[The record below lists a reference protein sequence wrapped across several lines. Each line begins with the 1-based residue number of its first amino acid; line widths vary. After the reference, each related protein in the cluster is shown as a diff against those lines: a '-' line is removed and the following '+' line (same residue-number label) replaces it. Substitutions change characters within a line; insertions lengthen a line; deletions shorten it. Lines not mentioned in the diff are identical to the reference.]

1 MAAPKLRTQIE
12 LEQPLTMFQGFTKTT
27 SDADATTI
35 LDVSL
40 VMEEA
45 NRITFVVELG
55 DLYINFGSD
64 ATSDGNSMLIPAGT
78 GYTEDKVRVTGII
91 SVMRSGTTNGRIRG
105 GVWGR

>member
-1 MAAPKLRTQIE
+1 MAAPKIRTQIE

-27 SDADATTI
+27 DGSTATTI
-35 LDVSL
+35 LDVST

-45 NRITFVVELG
+45 NRLTFVVELG
-55 DLYINFGSD
+55 DLYVNFGGA

-91 SVMRSGTTNGRIRG
+91 SVMRVGTTNGRIRG